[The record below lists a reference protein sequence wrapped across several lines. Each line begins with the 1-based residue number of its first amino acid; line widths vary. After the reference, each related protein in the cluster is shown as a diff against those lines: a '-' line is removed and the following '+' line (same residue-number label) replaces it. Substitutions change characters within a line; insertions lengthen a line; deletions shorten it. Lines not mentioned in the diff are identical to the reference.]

1 MVLRTVKCIPNIF
14 ISINISFF
22 SKEKLPKERGGEG
35 EEEGERE
42 RERKVREVFSNIY
55 RYIFPLSPYL
65 NFTLI

>member
-1 MVLRTVKCIPNIF
+1 MVHRTVKCIPNIF

-42 RERKVREVFSNIY
+42 REKSERGLFK
-55 RYIFPLSPYL
+55 YL
-65 NFTLI
+65 